1 MNHTKPPES
10 KVFYIAV
17 YDITNPRRLPKV
29 LKIFRKYMHWV
40 QNSAF
45 EGELN
50 ASQYQRLKKELLNTI
65 NSETDSIIFY
75 HAEEQKHIG
84 KKIIGKEKN
93 EITQF
98 I

>member
-1 MNHTKPPES
+1 MKIEVPEG

-17 YDITNPRRLPKV
+17 YDIASEKRLVKV
-29 LKIFRKYMHWV
+29 LKIFRKYMTWV

-50 ASQYQRLKKELLNTI
+50 SKQFHALVNELSKVIKKDE
-65 NSETDSIIFY
+65 DSIIFY

-84 KKIIGKEKN
+84 KKVFGIEKN
-93 EITQF
+93 EPIKF
-98 I
+98 F

>member
-1 MNHTKPPES
+1 MKFIIPEN

-17 YDITNPRRLPKV
+17 YDIADEKRLPKV
-29 LKIFRKYMHWV
+29 LKIFRKYMNWV

-50 ASQYQRLKKELLNTI
+50 SKQFHALVNELLGVI
-65 NSETDSIIFY
+65 KKDQDSIIFY

-84 KKIIGKEKN
+84 KKVVGIEKN
-93 EITQF
+93 EITKF
-98 I
+98 F

>member
-1 MNHTKPPES
+1 MNHTDPVNT
-10 KVFYIAV
+10 VFYIAV
-17 YDITNPRRLPKV
+17 YDIANPKRLPRV

-45 EGELN
+45 EGELT
-50 ASQYQRLKKELLNTI
+50 AKQYQKLKEELTRAI
-65 NSETDSIIFY
+65 DAKTDSIIFY

-84 KKIIGKEKN
+84 KKILGIEKN

-98 I
+98 L